1 MKKLFLILGSLFIIF
16 LIVDFALGLANTDFN
31 YWAMEKRL
39 SIYYNQIGKKD
50 VIMTH
55 SEKDN
60 GKQIYKVKVDG
71 SYYEYQ
77 NDTESKYDK
86 LKAHDGYVSYDNEE
100 VFFQINDDGE
110 LTVNNSKE
118 LLSQK
123 SQYYYS
129 KKNRIYYELL
139 ISKDNDFEEYHNA
152 IEEQKQLDEEELGD
166 E

>member
-60 GKQIYKVKVDG
+60 DFSPQDRRNERESTFPVRIEKDSGQ
-71 SYYEYQ
+71 Q
-77 NDTESKYDK
+77 NFRWEIQKTKDHSQQ
-86 LKAHDGYVSYDNEE
+86 
-100 VFFQINDDGE
+100 F
-110 LTVNNSKE
+110 
-118 LLSQK
+118 LLVICNIK
-123 SQYYYS
+123 
-129 KKNRIYYELL
+129 I
-139 ISKDNDFEEYHNA
+139 
-152 IEEQKQLDEEELGD
+152 
-166 E
+166 